1 MSSFFIVSSA
11 LFMGGGFCAL
21 QRKERQGRP
30 AEAEAAIPE
39 AAPLRALTRED
50 TGSSEKRPCTEEI
63 MYVTSV

>member
-1 MSSFFIVSSA
+1 MSSFFLVSAA

-21 QRKERQGRP
+21 QKKERQGRL
-30 AEAEAAIPE
+30 AEAEAAVPE
-39 AAPLRALTRED
+39 PAPLRALSRED